1 MNKFLRLPSIQE
13 KFGLSRS
20 SIYKLISEELFPKP
34 IPIGT
39 RSVGWLEEEV
49 ETIFYAR
56 KNGRANEEIKNIVRH
71 FHSTSS
77 RRSTSLNPN
86 NYEKLVTNR
95 NKYFHEKGVIR

>member
-1 MNKFLRLPSIQE
+1 MTKFLRLPSIQE

-20 SIYKLISEELFPKP
+20 SIYKLISEGLFPKP

-56 KNGRANEEIKNIVRH
+56 KNGRSNEEIRNSVKH
-71 FHSTSS
+71 FHSTSAK
-77 RRSTSLNPN
+77 RSSSLNPN
-86 NYEKLVTNR
+86 SYEKLVTNR
-95 NKYFHEKGVIR
+95 NKYFYGKGVAR